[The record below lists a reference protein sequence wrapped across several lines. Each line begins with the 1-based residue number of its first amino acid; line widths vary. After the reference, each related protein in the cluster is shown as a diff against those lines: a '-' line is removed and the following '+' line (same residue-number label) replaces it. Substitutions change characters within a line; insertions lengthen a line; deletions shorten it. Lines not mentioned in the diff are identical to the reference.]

1 MSELIPGQALIYE
14 RVDSVVYARYRDAP
28 HNKIPRWII
37 GGDADGVERA
47 KAKEQGDLFTY
58 KDWQDINEMA
68 RTNKA
73 LSKYLHKILDIYLLA
88 KDSKNYD

>member
-1 MSELIPGQALIYE
+1 MGDLIQGEALIYE
-14 RVDSVVYARYRDAP
+14 RANGVVYARYRDAP

-37 GGDADGVERA
+37 GGDADGIDRA

>member
-1 MSELIPGQALIYE
+1 MGDLLQGQALIYE

-58 KDWQDINEMA
+58 ADWQA
-68 RTNKA
+68 
-73 LSKYLHKILDIYLLA
+73 IYLLA
-88 KDSKNYD
+88 KDSK

>member
-37 GGDADGVERA
+37 GGDAEGVERA

-58 KDWQDINEMA
+58 IC
-68 RTNKA
+68 
-73 LSKYLHKILDIYLLA
+73 LL
-88 KDSKNYD
+88 

>member
-1 MSELIPGQALIYE
+1 MGDLIQGEALIYE
-14 RVDSVVYARYRDAP
+14 RANGVVYARYRDAP
-28 HNKIPRWII
+28 HNEIPRWII
-37 GGDADGVERA
+37 GGDADGIERA

-73 LSKYLHKILDIYLLA
+73 LSKYLHKVLDIYLLA
-88 KDSKNYD
+88 KDGKNYD

>member
-1 MSELIPGQALIYE
+1 MVPDEALIYE
-14 RVDSVVYARYRDAP
+14 RANGVVYARYRDAP

-58 KDWQDINEMA
+58 ADWQAINELA

-73 LSKYLHKILDIYLLA
+73 LSIYLHKVLDIYLLA
-88 KDSKNYD
+88 KDSK

>member
-1 MSELIPGQALIYE
+1 MSDLITGEALIYE
-14 RVDSVVYARYRDAP
+14 RVDNVVYARYRDEP
-28 HNKIPRWII
+28 YKDIPRWII
-37 GGDADGVERA
+37 GGDTDGVERA

>member
-1 MSELIPGQALIYE
+1 MGDLLQGQALIYE

-58 KDWQDINEMA
+58 ADWQAINELA

-73 LSKYLHKILDIYLLA
+73 LSIYLHKVLDIYLLA
-88 KDSKNYD
+88 KDSK